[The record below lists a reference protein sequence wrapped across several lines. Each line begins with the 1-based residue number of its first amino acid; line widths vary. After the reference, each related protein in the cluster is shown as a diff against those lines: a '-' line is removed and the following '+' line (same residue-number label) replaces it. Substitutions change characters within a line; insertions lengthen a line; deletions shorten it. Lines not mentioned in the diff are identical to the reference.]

1 MPKIVNRVLIRKP
14 PETVFDY
21 LVDLR
26 NELKWNPGV
35 EHMEMIGE
43 GPIRIGTKFNAKWK
57 SSAPIVTE
65 CVKFDRPHSWA
76 YHNNGTVTVDL
87 EISLT
92 ENPEGTTLVSTFDAQ
107 PTGLFRLIFPLFLQI
122 MKREEKANMG
132 FLKQAV
138 EALS

>member
-1 MPKIVNRVLIRKP
+1 MTKIVSRVLIRKP

-21 LVDLR
+21 LVDPR
-26 NELKWNPGV
+26 NELKWNPAV
-35 EHMEMIGE
+35 ERMEMIGD
-43 GPIRIGTKFNAKWK
+43 GPIGVGTKFNAKWK
-57 SSAPIVTE
+57 SSTPIVTE

-76 YHNNGTVTVDL
+76 YHNDGPVTVDV

-92 ENPEGTTLVSTFDAQ
+92 ENLEGTMLVSTFDAQ
-107 PTGLFRLIFPLFLQI
+107 PNGLFRLIFPVFLQI

-138 EALS
+138 EALN

>member
-1 MPKIVNRVLIRKP
+1 MPKIINSVLIQKP
-14 PETVFDY
+14 PEVVFDY

-35 EHMEMIGE
+35 ERMEMIGE

-57 SSAPIVTE
+57 SSTPIVTE

-76 YHNNGTVTVDL
+76 YHNNGPVTVDL

-92 ENPEGTTLVSTFDAQ
+92 EHPEGTMLVSTFDAQ
-107 PTGLFRLIFPLFLQI
+107 PTGLFRLIFPLFFQVL
-122 MKREEKANMG
+122 KREEKANMG

-138 EALS
+138 EALN

>member
-1 MPKIVNRVLIRKP
+1 MPKIVNTVLIRKP

-43 GPIRIGTKFNAKWK
+43 GPIRVGTKFNAKWK
-57 SSAPIVTE
+57 SSAPLVVE
-65 CVKFDRPHSWA
+65 CVKYDRPHSWA
-76 YHNNGTVTVDL
+76 YHNGGPVTVDL
-87 EISLT
+87 EIGLT
-92 ENPEGTTLVSTFDAQ
+92 EHAEGTTLVSTFNAR
-107 PTGLFRLIFPLFLQI
+107 PNGLFRLIFPLFFQV
-122 MKREEKANMG
+122 MKREEKKNMG

-138 EALS
+138 EALT